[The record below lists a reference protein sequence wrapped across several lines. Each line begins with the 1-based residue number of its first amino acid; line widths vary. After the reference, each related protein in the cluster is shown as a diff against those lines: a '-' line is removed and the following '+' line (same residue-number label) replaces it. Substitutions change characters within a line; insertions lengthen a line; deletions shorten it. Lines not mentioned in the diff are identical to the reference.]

1 MRRVPGGFA
10 LWLGRHVCLLVL
22 ASAAFFALLALL
34 RVMEPY
40 PLKGWSELR
49 DTLMGMGLLGPLAF
63 VLLTAVLPLVSPL
76 TILIVTGAASF
87 GTAAGMALSYAG
99 ALLNANLTFLLVR
112 ALDIEEVWG
121 TGERTARIRRTIRAR
136 GFHLVLLFQMVSVF
150 PFVAINSAAAAA
162 GIPWRDFMK
171 ATLLG
176 VVPAVVI
183 YSLVGEVV
191 VSRFLPPDV
200 YFAFILLVLLTIVVT
215 ALKERSARFRQR
227 RPPSAD
233 R

>member
-1 MRRVPGGFA
+1 
-10 LWLGRHVCLLVL
+10 
-22 ASAAFFALLALL
+22 
-34 RVMEPY
+34 
-40 PLKGWSELR
+40 
-49 DTLMGMGLLGPLAF
+49 
-63 VLLTAVLPLVSPL
+63 
-76 TILIVTGAASF
+76 
-87 GTAAGMALSYAG
+87 
-99 ALLNANLTFLLVR
+99 
-112 ALDIEEVWG
+112 
-121 TGERTARIRRTIRAR
+121 
-136 GFHLVLLFQMVSVF
+136 
-150 PFVAINSAAAAA
+150 
-162 GIPWRDFMK
+162 MK